1 MRLDLIIIKMDI
13 NRKRFLVLSSNV
25 SDSICVPDPSL
36 SLAHVFQRATGLVN
50 KTDPQTPIYPGDPEA
65 VARPDPIPNSAVK
78 RCVANGS
85 ACRACAR
92 VGRCRVFL
100 SLFPLL
106 FSPGIHTGKLSKY
119 LLNNKIEARI
129 LSCLF

>member
-1 MRLDLIIIKMDI
+1 MDI
-13 NRKRFLVLSSNV
+13 NRKRFLVLSSDV
-25 SDSICVPDPSL
+25 IQYVFQILPL
-36 SLAHVFQRATGLVN
+36 SLAHVFQRTTGLVN

-92 VGRCRVFL
+92 VGRCRGFFALV
-100 SLFPLL
+100 
-106 FSPGIHTGKLSKY
+106 
-119 LLNNKIEARI
+119 
-129 LSCLF
+129 